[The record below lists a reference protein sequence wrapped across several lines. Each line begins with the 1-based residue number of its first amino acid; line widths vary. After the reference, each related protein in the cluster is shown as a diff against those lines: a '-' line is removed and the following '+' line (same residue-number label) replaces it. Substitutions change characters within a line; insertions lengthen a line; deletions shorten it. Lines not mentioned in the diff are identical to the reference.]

1 MSSSASVRVFS
12 LPREALL
19 TRLRQIIARLRA
31 ERPEVLDVRLFGSLA
46 RGDATAFSDVDLLI
60 LTQADAETD
69 PIQRILRYLP
79 YFDLDRGVDIL
90 VFTAAE
96 WQARLDQGDPFAHT
110 LMRESIRL
118 IEPAQ
123 NC

>member
-1 MSSSASVRVFS
+1 MPFSASVRIFS

-19 TRLRQIIARLRA
+19 TRLRQISARLRA

-60 LTQADAETD
+60 LTQADDEPD

-79 YFDLDRGVDIL
+79 YFDLDRGVDVL
-90 VFTAAE
+90 VFTTTE
-96 WQARLDQGDPFAHT
+96 WQARLAQGDPFAQT
-110 LMRESIRL
+110 LMRESVSL
-118 IEPAQ
+118 I
-123 NC
+123 

>member
-1 MSSSASVRVFS
+1 MPSSASVRIFS

-46 RGDATAFSDVDLLI
+46 RGDAMAFSDVDLLI
-60 LTQADAETD
+60 LIQADAEMD
-69 PIQRILRYLP
+69 PIQRILRYLR
-79 YFDLDRGVDIL
+79 YFDLNRGVDIL

-96 WQARLDQGDPFAHT
+96 WQARLAQGDPFAQT
-110 LMRESIRL
+110 LMRESISL
-118 IEPAQ
+118 I
-123 NC
+123 

>member
-1 MSSSASVRVFS
+1 MSSFASVRVFS

-31 ERPEVLDVRLFGSLA
+31 ERPEVLEVRLFGSLA
-46 RGDATAFSDVDLLI
+46 RGDATTFSDGDLLI

-96 WQARLDQGDPFAHT
+96 WQARLDQGDPFAQT
-110 LMRESIRL
+110 LMRESLRL
-118 IEPAQ
+118 IEPA
-123 NC
+123 